1 MDQARFCQKCGQALV
16 PAPER
21 PSAWNRWRE
30 RYPRWLVPAIAVLFV
45 LCVADVI
52 IGALLWLLPA
62 PQKGTIAVAVG
73 PTPAYSTPTTTPT
86 LLPTSTLTLT
96 PTGVP
101 PTRLSGQ
108 VIDKDTA
115 RPVEGARVVIG
126 DREAITDQDGHFE
139 VVGLPGGQYAI
150 LTTKDGYDPILSA
163 IVSVGEGEAKNVDVA
178 LFPQGTA
185 SYPKDPMSTHQI
197 DPNGAPT
204 AEDAER
210 LAREQGFSGKVVAAR
225 EVMLQGEYLVN
236 YKVGEELRS
245 AKIVLNHAA
254 WELTDE
260 KGQVWNIVRAC
271 GNLAMVVPAG
281 MTIPAQCSGLTT
293 ASRGKIAF
301 VSNRD
306 GQFEIYLMNPDGS
319 EQRRLT
325 NTATLGEWAPDWSPD
340 GTKLAFDAGIVGGY
354 HYDDTREIWMMNAD
368 GSNLTRLTDNN
379 VVDGDPS
386 WSPDGSKIAFFSRRS
401 GTDEIYV
408 MNADGSNQTR
418 LSYSGTYNLGP
429 RWSPDGSKISYYFWV
444 DNHWEIGV
452 MSSDGSNR
460 TRLTYGSANNS
471 QPPSW
476 SPDGTKLLFS
486 STRYG
491 HQEIHV
497 MNADG
502 SNQTR
507 LTSSGAE
514 DWIPSWSP
522 DGSQIVFD
530 SSDGSQF
537 DIYMMNADGS
547 ERRGLTHDDADD
559 RFPRWQ
565 PSTGVGPTL
574 KPTLTPTP
582 TPTPTSAGVSQGE
595 MVWSEPVKISNN
607 ISGSY
612 IPSMAFDSNGNLH
625 AVWEDWDARFGKTGV
640 HYARWDGTSWSPQ
653 VDIPG
658 SEYGLVP
665 ALAVDRN
672 DNVHV
677 VWNKIPPESP
687 LLYGDIYYSR
697 FDGTLWSEPIDLSNT
712 GDKCYAPNIAV
723 DGRNN
728 LHVVWHHAEYPRY
741 PIYHT
746 TWSEAMGWAIP
757 SLLLES
763 SGSTSLPIAVDRSGK
778 LHLAWCEKGT
788 LFYSRL
794 EGTILS
800 SPVSLYAVQPEMP
813 TIVVDSKGRVHIAW
827 VELGPTVN
835 NVVSTS
841 IYYSVGEGGMW
852 SPAIKISA
860 EGGGF
865 PAIAIDSLDRV
876 HLVWQEGYYVQ
887 WDGTKWLPTQRIIDG
902 NMPAIPAIAVDS
914 KDNIHVLWSIGTGTR
929 QKTKEDLFH
938 MIGTIK

>member
-1 MDQARFCQKCGQALV
+1 MDEARFCQKCGQALV

-21 PSAWNRWRE
+21 PSAWKRWRE
-30 RYPRWLVPAIAVLFV
+30 QYPRWLVPAIAVLFV
-45 LCVADVI
+45 LCMADVI

-73 PTPAYSTPTTTPT
+73 PTPSYNTLTTTPT
-86 LLPTSTLTLT
+86 LLPTSTPTLT
-96 PTGVP
+96 PTAVP

-185 SYPKDPMSTHQI
+185 SYPKDPMSTNQI
-197 DPNGAPT
+197 DPTGAPT

-210 LAREQGFSGKVVAAR
+210 LARKQGLSGKVVAAR
-225 EVMLQGEYLVN
+225 EVTLQGEYLVN

-245 AKIVLNHAA
+245 AKIALNHAA
-254 WELTDE
+254 WELTNE

-271 GNLAMVVPAG
+271 GNLAMAVPTG
-281 MTIPAQCSGLTT
+281 MTIPGQCSGLTT
-293 ASRGKIAF
+293 VSQGKIAF

-306 GQFEIYLMNPDGS
+306 GQFEIYLMNPDGN

-325 NTATLGEWAPDWSPD
+325 NTAALGEWAPDWSPD

-354 HYDDTREIWMMNAD
+354 HYDNTREIWVMNAD

-401 GTDEIYV
+401 GTDEIHV

-452 MSSDGSNR
+452 MNSDGSNR

-507 LTSSGAE
+507 LTSSGAD
-514 DWIPSWSP
+514 DWISSWSP
-522 DGSQIVFD
+522 DESQIVFG

-537 DIYMMNADGS
+537 DIYVMNADGS
-547 ERRGLTHDDADD
+547 ERRRLTHDDADD

-565 PSTGVGPTL
+565 PSTGSGLTPKPTL
-574 KPTLTPTP
+574 TPTLTPTP
-582 TPTPTSAGVSQGE
+582 TPAGVSQGE
-595 MVWSEPVKISNN
+595 VVWSEAVKISNN

-612 IPSMAFDSNGNLH
+612 IPSMAFNSKDNLH
-625 AVWEDWDARFGKTGV
+625 AVWEDFDAHFGKTGV

-658 SEYGLVP
+658 SEHGLEP
-665 ALAVDRN
+665 ALTVDRN
-672 DNVHV
+672 DHVLV
-677 VWNKIPPESP
+677 VWNKRPEP
-687 LLYGDIYYSR
+687 ALYGDIYYSL
-697 FDGTLWSEPIDLSNT
+697 FDGTSWSEPINLPGT
-712 GDKCYAPNIAV
+712 GGCYLPNIAV
-723 DGRNN
+723 DGQNN
-728 LHVVWHHAEYPRY
+728 RHVVWHYSSGEYGKY
-741 PIYHT
+741 PVYHI
-746 TWSEAMGWAIP
+746 TWSEAMGWGSP
-757 SLLLES
+757 LFES
-763 SGSTSLPIAVDRSGK
+763 SEWRLPMAVDHSGK
-778 LHLAWCEKGT
+778 LHLAWCEQGT
-788 LFYSRL
+788 LFHSTL
-794 EGTILS
+794 EGTVLS
-800 SPVSLYAVQPEMP
+800 SPVSIYIVPTGMRVSSLAIAVDGQ
-813 TIVVDSKGRVHIAW
+813 GRVHVVW
-827 VELGPTVN
+827 TEEKEPTSGPSVVE
-835 NVVSTS
+835 TS
-841 IYYSVGEGGMW
+841 VHYSVGEAGVW
-852 SPAIKISA
+852 SPAVEISA
-860 EGGGF
+860 EGGG
-865 PAIAIDSLDRV
+865 SL
-876 HLVWQEGYYVQ
+876 LLPLTVWTVFIWYGREVTIPNGMVQ
-887 WDGTKWLPTQRIIDG
+887 SGQSL
-902 NMPAIPAIAVDS
+902 
-914 KDNIHVLWSIGTGTR
+914 TR
-929 QKTKEDLFH
+929 SLTE
-938 MIGTIK
+938 TSRP